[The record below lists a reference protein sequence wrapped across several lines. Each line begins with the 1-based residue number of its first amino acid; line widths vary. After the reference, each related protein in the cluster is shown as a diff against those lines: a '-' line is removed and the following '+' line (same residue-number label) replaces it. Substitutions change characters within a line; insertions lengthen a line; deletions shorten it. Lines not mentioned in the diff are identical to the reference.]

1 MALVHQDRLLPS
13 EPASLSLARDLLA
26 SVADLPIISPHGHCD
41 PAWFAQNKR
50 FPNPA
55 ELFVIPDHYVF
66 RMLASQG
73 ISLTELGIK
82 NLDGA
87 TVQTDPQKIWQLFA
101 ENFHLF
107 RGTPSQL
114 WLNHAFQEVF
124 GIQHPL
130 TAESAGSY
138 YDQIDQQLAKEN
150 FTPRALFDR
159 FNIEVLATTEGAL
172 DTLEWH
178 RDIAESDWQGRI
190 ITTYR
195 PDSVIDPETPDFATN
210 IEQLAQ
216 LSNEP
221 ATSWHGY
228 LAAHRNRRAFFQQH
242 GATATDHGHLTA
254 RTENLDQVAAE
265 RLFQRALKG
274 DCTSEQADVFR
285 GHMLTEMAKM
295 SLDDGMTM
303 QIHAGAYRNHSP
315 HIMRQHGANM
325 GFDVPLS
332 TNYTHALR
340 PLLDAVGLEKN
351 LNIILFTLDESVYSR
366 ELAPLAG
373 AYPALK
379 LGPPWWFH
387 DSFEGMRRFRESTTE
402 TCGFYN
408 TAGFNDDTRAFCS
421 IPARHDVARRTDSHY
436 LATLVRSGRLTE
448 SDAFEVIKDLSYNL
462 AKSSYQL

>member
-1 MALVHQDRLLPS
+1 MALVHPDRLLPI
-13 EPASLSLARDLLA
+13 EPASLALAKELLA

-73 ISLTELGIK
+73 ISLTELGI
-82 NLDGA
+82 NCLDGA
-87 TVQTDPQKIWQLFA
+87 AVQTDPRKIWQLFA
-101 ENFHLF
+101 DNFHLF

-124 GIQHPL
+124 GIRETL
-130 TAESAGSY
+130 NTENASSV
-138 YDQIDQQLAKEN
+138 YDQIDKQLADKH
-150 FTPRALFDR
+150 FLPRALFDR
-159 FNIEVLATTEGAL
+159 FNIEILATTEGAL
-172 DTLEWH
+172 DTLQWH
-178 RDIAESDWQGRI
+178 RDIADSDWQGTV

-195 PDSVIDPETPDFATN
+195 PDSVIDPETPDFASN
-210 IEQLAQ
+210 IEQFAALT
-216 LSNEP
+216 NEP
-221 ATSWHGY
+221 ATSWRGY
-228 LAAHRNRRAFFQQH
+228 LAAHRSRRVFFQQH
-242 GATATDHGHLTA
+242 GAMATDHGHLSA
-254 RTENLDQVAAE
+254 RTENLDEAAADA
-265 RLFQRALKG
+265 LFQKALKG

-285 GHMLTEMAKM
+285 GHMLTTMAKM

-303 QIHAGAYRNHSP
+303 QIHAGTYRNHSP
-315 HIMRQHGANM
+315 LIMQRHGANM
-325 GFDVPLS
+325 GFDVPQR

-373 AYPALK
+373 VYPALK

-408 TAGFNDDTRAFCS
+408 TVGFNDDTRAFCS

-436 LATLVRSGRLTE
+436 LATLVRSGRLNDN
-448 SDAFEVIKDLSYNL
+448 DAFELIKELSYTL
-462 AKSSYQL
+462 AKTAYQL

>member
-1 MALVHQDRLLPS
+1 MALVHPDRLLPI
-13 EPASLSLARDLLA
+13 EPASLALAKELLA

-73 ISLTELGIK
+73 ISLTELGI
-82 NLDGA
+82 NCLDGA
-87 TVQTDPQKIWQLFA
+87 AVQSDPRKIWQLFA
-101 ENFHLF
+101 DNFHLF

-124 GIQHPL
+124 GIRETL
-130 TAESAGSY
+130 NTENASSV
-138 YDQIDQQLAKEN
+138 YDQIDKQLADKH
-150 FTPRALFDR
+150 FLPRALFDR
-159 FNIEVLATTEGAL
+159 FNIEILATTEGAL
-172 DTLEWH
+172 DTLQWH
-178 RDIAESDWQGRI
+178 RDIADSDWQGTV

-195 PDSVIDPETPDFATN
+195 PDSVIDPETPDFASN
-210 IEQLAQ
+210 IEQFAALT
-216 LSNEP
+216 NEP
-221 ATSWHGY
+221 ATSWRGY
-228 LAAHRNRRAFFQQH
+228 LAAHRSRRAFFQQH
-242 GATATDHGHLTA
+242 GAMATDHGHLSA
-254 RTENLDQVAAE
+254 RTENLDEAAADA
-265 RLFQRALKG
+265 LFQKALKG

-285 GHMLTEMAKM
+285 GHMLTTMAKM

-315 HIMRQHGANM
+315 LIMQRHGANM
-325 GFDVPLS
+325 GFDVPQR

-373 AYPALK
+373 VYPALK

-408 TAGFNDDTRAFCS
+408 TVGFNDDTRAFCS

-436 LATLVRSGRLTE
+436 LATLVRSGRLNDN
-448 SDAFEVIKDLSYNL
+448 DAFELIKELSYTL
-462 AKSSYQL
+462 AKTAYQL

>member
-1 MALVHQDRLLPS
+1 MALVHPDRLLPS
-13 EPASLSLARDLLA
+13 EPASLSLAQDLLV
-26 SVADLPIISPHGHCD
+26 SVANLPIISPHGHCD

-66 RMLASQG
+66 RMLASHG

-82 NLDGA
+82 SLDGA
-87 TVQTDPQKIWQLFA
+87 AVQTDPRKIWQLFA

-124 GIQHPL
+124 GLQDTL
-130 TAESAGSY
+130 NAENASSY
-138 YDQIDQQLAKEN
+138 YDQIDRQLADEK
-150 FTPRALFDR
+150 FSPRALFDR

-172 DTLEWH
+172 DTLQWH
-178 RDIAESDWQGRI
+178 RDIANSDWQGRV

-195 PDSVIDPETPDFATN
+195 PDSVIDPEIPDFATN

-221 ATSWHGY
+221 ATSWKGY
-228 LAAHRNRRAFFQQH
+228 LAAHRNRRAFFQEH

-254 RTENLDQVAAE
+254 RTENLDQAAAE
-265 RLFQRALKG
+265 ALFQKALKG

-303 QIHAGAYRNHSP
+303 QVHAGAYRNHSP
-315 HIMRQHGANM
+315 HIMNQHGANM
-325 GFDVPLS
+325 GFDMPLR
-332 TNYTHALR
+332 TNYTQALR

-351 LNIILFTLDESVYSR
+351 LKVILFTLDESVYSR

-373 AYPALK
+373 VYPALK

-408 TAGFNDDTRAFCS
+408 TVGFNDDTRAFCS
-421 IPARHDVARRTDSHY
+421 IPARHDVARRTDSYY
-436 LATLVRSGRLTE
+436 LATLVRSGRLSE

-462 AKSSYQL
+462 AKSAYQL